1 MATVTLMNWNVQN
14 YGPTKSGQKYN
25 NFDVVKAIAKEVVE
39 AGVDIFCML
48 EVNTTS
54 AGTAAQVCAI
64 MGGAL
69 KAYAAAQGRQ
79 EWPTCVIS
87 PNTGKEFYAFFVRD
101 PTFTIPMPVTG
112 QTGSNTV
119 PQVLGGQNGCPVT
132 SAIFT
137 GKQTTGV
144 IAERFPLLLPDRQRV
159 GWKNRPLGLPSWPDT
174 LRKPVLG
181 LFWVPTAAQGNEILP
196 LFACH
201 YAPDQQQATSQFA
214 ALPYFSVL
222 WGVSPNGG
230 PPVQL
235 TVNPTGQGNVATAT
249 SYAVATGDFNV
260 DYQAARAAY
269 DPIVGTDA
277 RELDGNAADANV
289 ETHLVTYA
297 DYTRTMSTT
306 ADLAVSL
313 YDNFFTIVD
322 PAATNPVT
330 AALADIYNV
339 PEDVRQRRLVLGP
352 SVQHYAE
359 LDQRGFAGSVSY
371 QDYVT
376 DYARQIGGDPSHLIN
391 VKGSLVGGRLI
402 SDHLPVTM
410 QLTV

>member
-14 YGPTKSGQKYN
+14 YGPTKSGRKYN
-25 NFDVVKAIAKEVVE
+25 NYDVVKAMAKEVVE
-39 AGVDIFCML
+39 AGVDILCLL

-54 AGTAAQVCAI
+54 DATAAQVCAI
-64 MGGAL
+64 LLREL
-69 KAYAAAQGRQ
+69 KAYAAAQGRS
-79 EWPTCVIS
+79 EWKTCVIS
-87 PNTGKEFYAFFVRD
+87 PNTGREYYAFFVRD
-101 PTFTIPMPVTG
+101 TAFTIPMPISG
-112 QTGSNTV
+112 QAGSNAV
-119 PQVLGGQNGCPVT
+119 PQVLGGTYTPLA

-137 GKQTTGV
+137 GTTAQGV
-144 IAERFPLLLPDRQRV
+144 VAGRFPFLLPDRQRTSAK
-159 GWKNRPLGLPSWPDT
+159 GRALGLATWLDT
-174 LRKPVLG
+174 LRRPVLG
-181 LFWVPTAAQGNEILP
+181 LFYVPTAAQGNEILP
-196 LFACH
+196 ILACH
-201 YAPDQQQATSQFA
+201 YSPDADQARSQVA
-214 ALPYFSVL
+214 ALPYFSLL

-235 TVNPTGQGNVATAT
+235 TIDPTGQGNAATAT

-260 DYQAARAAY
+260 DYQTARDAY
-269 DPIVGTDA
+269 DPLVGNDT

-289 ETHLVTYA
+289 NTHLVTYA
-297 DYTRTMSTT
+297 EYSRSMTTT

-322 PAATNPVT
+322 PAATSPVT
-330 AALADIYNV
+330 FATADVYTV
-339 PEDVRQRRLVLGP
+339 PEDVRNRRLALSS

-359 LDQRGFAGSVSY
+359 LDQRGFQGTNTY

-376 DYARQIGGDPSHLIN
+376 DYARQIAGDPSHLIN